1 MTDTDDR
8 RDHLIRLLVPIHHV
22 PPSAQSPS
30 GEAAVTL
37 LEGILRAE
45 APPARHRGPA
55 SWFARHRRLAVA
67 VPTMAA
73 VAVLAFGVSAALP
86 TGSGPVG
93 PAPAQALQITEDS
106 GYIVIRIKDPVADP
120 RRYREE
126 LARHHLDID
135 LSLAPAAPD
144 RVGRVIFAEVGDTGD
159 GPDLEWIEA
168 PGDCTANGNCS
179 AGIKV
184 PVTFRSYARI
194 VIGRTALPGEEIDG
208 GSPEEDAQ
216 ARTLVG
222 KTVAEAKRILASSG
236 RTASYRVGWESTEP
250 PGGAVP
256 DTWIVYDSAPLPG
269 KAVALWV
276 SADGEAPAPPRPGP
290 EASGSWQVQ
299 PTTSRSGTP

>member
-8 RDHLIRLLVPIHHV
+8 QDHLIRLLVPTHHV
-22 PPSAQSPS
+22 PPSTQGPS
-30 GEAAVTL
+30 GEAATAL

-45 APPARHRGPA
+45 AAPTRHGRQV

-67 VPTMAA
+67 VPTVAA
-73 VAVLAFGVSAALP
+73 AAVLAFGVSAALP

-93 PAPAQALQITEDS
+93 PAPAQALQITEDG

-144 RVGRVIFAEVGDTGD
+144 HVGRVIFAEVGDIGD

-168 PGDCTANGNCS
+168 PGNCTANGNCS

-184 PVTFRSYARI
+184 PVTFTSYAKI
-194 VIGRTALPGEEIDG
+194 VIGRTALPGEEIEG
-208 GSPEEDAQ
+208 G
-216 ARTLVG
+216 
-222 KTVAEAKRILASSG
+222 
-236 RTASYRVGWESTEP
+236 
-250 PGGAVP
+250 
-256 DTWIVYDSAPLPG
+256 
-269 KAVALWV
+269 
-276 SADGEAPAPPRPGP
+276 
-290 EASGSWQVQ
+290 
-299 PTTSRSGTP
+299 